1 MRKHKIITKIIPVCL
16 LFVLGGCNPLQIDP
30 VNTVSDDQFWSNDE
44 LARAYVNDFYLWAPV
59 TANQHFTAEMW
70 SDNAVGNVETDWQTF
85 RSDFM
90 TLRNYTSWT
99 LGTFT
104 VVPWDNAYSHIRA
117 INIALRELP
126 GTGLD
131 DARKSQLL
139 GEAYFFRAWVYFELI
154 QYLGGVPLVDKALTV
169 DDETMIPRS
178 SREASFDFVLGD
190 LDAAIA
196 QFKAAGTEPEK
207 GYVGLNAAYTFKSRV
222 ALYAA
227 CAAEASEKGTYNSV
241 ITKEEERALMTFSKA
256 SSTYYQQAYDAAKE
270 VYGKYSLEANYADL
284 FNRTN
289 NYESAEIIWPVM
301 FKVGDDNRTGFNPG
315 AVHGPYNIYYE
326 YPGQNAQNTKLRGS
340 AFPTQD
346 LVDCYY
352 QKDVADGVY
361 KPWWKT
367 RQVTDAMQ
375 GSVDADGNFH
385 GKGENYRVMFEDRD
399 PRFYATVVYDGE
411 THRGHLV
418 QTWVDTT
425 AAPGVELTASS
436 LHTGF
441 RNTTLSTTT
450 KALQAPSGQASC
462 GTITSYYPAK
472 YMPDNGNNE
481 DGSINT
487 NLVTLSYANL
497 RYAEVIL
504 NMAEAAYKLNK
515 SGETENL
522 VNEIRDRAG
531 IGHYNAAVAGH
542 DIWAE
547 YKMQRRIEFAF
558 EVPSH
563 RYYDLLR
570 WGESDGLTTI
580 PELNRYTK
588 CLLVIRKGVD
598 TKEYGVGKLGWP
610 VTADHEDYFEPVIRT
625 WRPEFQEWGNKFDDA
640 KYYLMPFPK
649 DMITGYRG
657 LVQNPGWADVKIE
670 M

>member
-1 MRKHKIITKIIPVCL
+1 MRKYKIITKLLPACL

-44 LARAYVNDFYLWAPV
+44 LARAYVNDFYLWAPA
-59 TANQHFTAEMW
+59 TANQYFTAEMW
-70 SDNAVGNVETDWQTF
+70 SDNAVGNLETDWATY
-85 RSDFM
+85 RSYIM
-90 TLRNYTSWT
+90 RLRDYTTWT
-99 LGTFT
+99 AASFS
-104 VVPWDNAYSHIRA
+104 VPWTDAYKHIRA
-117 INIALRELP
+117 VNIALRELP
-126 GTGLD
+126 GTSLD
-131 DARKSQLL
+131 ESRKSQLL

-178 SREASFDFVLGD
+178 SREASFDFVLND

-196 QFKAAGTEPEK
+196 QFKTAGAEPER
-207 GYVGLNAAYTFKSRV
+207 GYVGLNAAYAFKSRV

-241 ITKEEERALMTFSKA
+241 ITKAEERALMSFTKA
-256 SSTYYQQAYDAAKE
+256 SSTYYQQAYDAAKA

-284 FNRTN
+284 FNRNN

-301 FKVGDDNRTGFNPG
+301 FKDGSDNRTGFNPG
-315 AVHGPYNIYYE
+315 AAHGPYNTYYE
-326 YPGQNAQNTKLRGS
+326 YPVQTAQNTNLRGS

-352 QKDVADGVY
+352 QKDERDGVY
-361 KPWWKT
+361 KPWWQTK
-367 RQVTDAMQ
+367 QVADSLNGT
-375 GSVDADGNFH
+375 VDADGNFY
-385 GKGENYRVMFEDRD
+385 GKGENYRVMFKDRD

-411 THRGHLV
+411 VHRGHLV

-425 AAPGVELTASS
+425 AAPGENLTSSS

-441 RNTTLSTTT
+441 RNTTLSATT

-462 GTITSYYPAK
+462 GTITGYYPGK
-472 YMPDNGNNE
+472 YMPYNGDNA
-481 DGSINT
+481 DGSIKT
-487 NLVTLSYANL
+487 TLMTLSYANL

-504 NMAEAAYKLNK
+504 NLAEAAYKLNK

-522 VNEIRDRAG
+522 VNEIRDRVG
-531 IGHYNAAVAGH
+531 IGHYNAAIAGH

-570 WGESDGLTTI
+570 WGESDGLTVI

-588 CLLVIRKGVD
+588 DLLVIRKGVE
-598 TKEYGVGKLGWP
+598 TKDFGEGKLGWP
-610 VTADHEDYFEPVIRT
+610 VATDHEDYFEPVVRT
-625 WRPEFQEWGNKFDDA
+625 WRPEFQEWGAKFDDA

-649 DMITGYRG
+649 DMITSYRG
-657 LVQNPGWADVKIE
+657 LVQNPGWADIKIE